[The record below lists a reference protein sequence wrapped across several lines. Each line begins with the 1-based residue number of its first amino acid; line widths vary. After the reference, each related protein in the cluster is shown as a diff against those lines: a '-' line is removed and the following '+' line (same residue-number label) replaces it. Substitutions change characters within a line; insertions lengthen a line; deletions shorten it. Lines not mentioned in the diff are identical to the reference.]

1 MKRSLIAAALAAS
14 LIAAPAFAASDTF
27 DMAISYD
34 RDAAA
39 TPEGAKAQYKVIHA
53 QVADRCE
60 AEHSDMQIGQT
71 FAVTIC
77 TVRTMD
83 KTIKSINSPQLT
95 QVHAARKAS

>member
-27 DMAISYD
+27 NMAISYD
-34 RDAAA
+34 RDAAT

-60 AEHSDMQIGQT
+60 AEHSNLQLGQT

-77 TVRTMD
+77 TARTMD
-83 KTIKSINSPQLT
+83 KAIKSIDSPQLT
-95 QVHAARKAS
+95 QVHAAKKAG

>member
-1 MKRSLIAAALAAS
+1 MKRTLIAAALAAS
-14 LIAAPAFAASDTF
+14 LITAPAFAASDTF

-34 RDAAA
+34 RDAVA

-53 QVADRCE
+53 QIEDRCE
-60 AEHSDMQIGQT
+60 AEHSDLQLGQK

-83 KTIKSINSPQLT
+83 KAINSIASPQLT
-95 QVHAARKAS
+95 QVHAARKAG